1 METSLEKFWDQVLE
15 RLQLQLSRPTFET
28 WIKPA
33 VVEALEAD
41 RLVICTPNPFAR
53 NWLQKYYVQTIA
65 EVVQSLLGYPVEIQ
79 ITVRSG
85 EEAENSG
92 ANEVL
97 WPLPPNGSSSG
108 PMSGPMNGPIG
119 SPTDAP
125 EPGAVLGGSM
135 GSPLAAS
142 VAPIASRLKQT
153 ELNPKYVFSRFVVG
167 ANNRMAHAASLAVAE
182 SPGREFNPLF
192 LCGGVGLGKTHLM
205 QAIGHY
211 RLEINPNA
219 RIFYVSTEQFTNDL
233 ISAIRKD
240 SMQSF
245 REHYRAVDVLLVD
258 DIQFIEGKEYTQE
271 EFFHTFNT
279 LHEAGKQVVLASDR
293 PPNLIPRLQER
304 LCSRF
309 SMGLIADIQSPD
321 LETRMAILQKK
332 AEYENMRLPRQV
344 IEYIAASY
352 TSNIRELEGAL
363 IRAVAYVSISGL
375 PMTVESIAPVL
386 NPPSDQVEASPETVM
401 QAVSETFG
409 VSIDDLKSS
418 SRRREISVARQIG
431 MYLMRQ
437 HTDLSLPKIGEVFG
451 GKDHTTVLYSC
462 EKITQQKEADSDL
475 ARSLRQLSDRISLSS
490 QAQKQPRK

>member
-1 METSLEKFWDQVLE
+1 MAFYTQHLGSKEAVETSLENFWNQVLE
-15 RLQLQLSRPTFET
+15 QLQLQLSRPTFET

-33 VVEALEAD
+33 VLEQLEAD

-53 NWLQKYYVQTIA
+53 NWLQKYYVKTIA
-65 EVVQSLLGYPVEIQ
+65 EVAEGLLGHAVEIQ
-79 ITVRSG
+79 IVVRST
-85 EEAENSG
+85 ETAG
-92 ANEVL
+92 ATEL
-97 WPLPPNGSSSG
+97 WPAEAPP
-108 PMSGPMNGPIG
+108 
-119 SPTDAP
+119 PTEAP
-125 EPGAVLGGSM
+125 P
-135 GSPLAAS
+135 
-142 VAPIASRLKQT
+142 SRLKPSD
-153 ELNPKYVFSRFVVG
+153 LNARYVFSRFVVG

-211 RLEINPNA
+211 RLEINPDA

-245 REHYRAVDVLLVD
+245 RDHYRAVDVLLVD

-279 LHEAGKQVVLASDR
+279 LHESGKQVVLASDR

-332 AEYENMRLPRQV
+332 AEYDNMRLPRAV
-344 IEYIAASY
+344 IEYIASSY

-375 PMTVESIAPVL
+375 PMTVESIAPIL
-386 NPPSDQVEASPETVM
+386 NPPSDQVEASPEIILSAITEM
-401 QAVSETFG
+401 YGISLEE
-409 VSIDDLKSS
+409 LKSS

-462 EKITQQKEADSDL
+462 EKITQQKIADSDL

-490 QAQKQPRK
+490 QARSQKSRK